1 MTKSHK
7 IGPLRVRPH
16 KRNGVATGKWFVDIP
31 ASVTGSG
38 RRKRRLFDNRKQAIV
53 VARELWRRLGHFGS
67 GSVNQSQSSGLTF
80 AEATLRWA
88 DEERDRVETL
98 KKRAST
104 LEADEHR
111 LKALKAFL
119 GAYDLSAISRK
130 TLIEYQKWRLNA
142 GRKPRTINSE
152 LGTFGLVIKW
162 AIVNQY
168 LDDVPKVERI
178 PVVRHTVVVPTQ
190 EEAVRVIAALP
201 AKLRPVLWLIAE
213 TGCRKGEAF
222 NLTWDCVDEV
232 NGFVEIRSNLGWTPK
247 TQSSE
252 REIPLS
258 PGLVSAI
265 RVLPKV
271 GPFVFP
277 GMVPGKP
284 MDNMRKAL
292 RTAVEQAGIRRHGR
306 PVNLTL
312 HSFRKAYATWQA
324 RRGIDE
330 NVLQSLLGHAPGSR
344 VTRQYYVQ
352 AQQEDRLAAVI
363 ALPIGER
370 ARNKVPEI
378 LAKSG
383 NKPKS

>member
-67 GSVNQSQSSGLTF
+67 GPVNQSQSSGLTF

-130 TLIEYQKWRLNA
+130 TLIEYQKWRLNE

-162 AIVNQY
+162 AFVNQY

-178 PVVRHTVVVPTQ
+178 PVVRHTLVVPTQ
-190 EEAVRVIAALP
+190 EEVVRVIAALP
-201 AKLRPVLWLIAE
+201 AKLRPLLWLIAE

-265 RVLPKV
+265 RELPKV

-277 GMVPGKP
+277 GLVPGKP